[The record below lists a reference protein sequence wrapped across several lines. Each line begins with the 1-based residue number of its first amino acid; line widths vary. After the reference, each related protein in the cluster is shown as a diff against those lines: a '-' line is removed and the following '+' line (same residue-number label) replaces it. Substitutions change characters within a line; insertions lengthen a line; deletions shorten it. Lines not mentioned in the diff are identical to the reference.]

1 MVSGAV
7 GKSCIVDSLNWASHR
22 EIGMTKSTCIKCDGT
37 IFELKVVEPQGSKFK
52 MNFVQSTG
60 HGGLFSE
67 SPVAPCEQLF
77 LTHRTSATR
86 PLACLPRTAL
96 RF

>member
-52 MNFVQSTG
+52 MNFVQCKSC
-60 HGGLFSE
+60 GGVVGVQEFYSSGALI
-67 SPVAPCEQLF
+67 
-77 LTHRTSATR
+77 HK
-86 PLACLPRTAL
+86 LAEKLGVKL
-96 RF
+96 S